1 MSKTT
6 KTECAKIFSDLTRPF
21 IRPYLMGRLNVT
33 LIVDDTTGHR
43 LDLLVVEERPANEN
57 VARKLE
63 KVEKNEI

>member
-1 MSKTT
+1 MSKST

-43 LDLLVVEERPANEN
+43 LDLLVVEECPANEN

-63 KVEKNEI
+63 KERKK

>member
-1 MSKTT
+1 MSKST
-6 KTECAKIFSDLTRPF
+6 KTECAKILSDLTRPF

-43 LDLLVVEERPANEN
+43 LDLLVVEEFPANEN

-63 KVEKNEI
+63 KERKK